1 MFCLGAMVSGQGWI
15 ARVPSRLARDCVAIV
30 GTLVAI
36 PLLALAG
43 GVSDVARDGT
53 PFLGGWHCQA
63 LALAAVE
70 STLVMAGSVWLLA
83 LAQRWFPTGSR
94 VSKRCGQAW
103 YLASMLQ
110 VPVLISLHIAMRP
123 FPLPAAVKG
132 LLVGLT
138 AVAGLIWPGRLL
150 GPENRPR

>member
-1 MFCLGAMVSGQGWI
+1 MPRRGA
-15 ARVPSRLARDCVAIV
+15 
-30 GTLVAI
+30 
-36 PLLALAG
+36 
-43 GVSDVARDGT
+43 DVARDGT
-53 PFLGGWHCQA
+53 PFLGGWHWQA

-94 VSKRCGQAW
+94 VLKRCGQAW
-103 YLASMLQ
+103 YLALMLQ

-123 FPLPAAVKG
+123 FPLPAAVRG

-138 AVAGLIWPGRLL
+138 AVVAHLPWPGSSR
-150 GPENRPR
+150 PEPPSVGSCSSSCPGLAAGFQVRAR